1 MGQKLIIITLFLLLG
16 SWSTVFSQP
25 QQPPVNNFTPADFGI
40 SQPPEIYAIAKD
52 DRGFIYAGSV
62 GGVMQFDGYSW
73 NFIKVL
79 TGEKINDIHY
89 AGNNVLAVGGLN
101 YFGLLLPDIKGTVKF
116 KTLKSLLPK
125 EIENFEIITIQSSRE
140 KVFFQS
146 ENGLFIYD
154 LKKEIL
160 KLVRPEKSFFRG
172 YEAGGRYFVRDRGKG
187 LMEWS
192 GGKLK
197 LFSSDTVSKNYGYF
211 GIVDYNKEKFLAA
224 THDLGFYL
232 IDKKTGETEIFESF
246 FYYDFLPQIYEIEK
260 INDDLFALAT
270 VNLGVVLLDKNLE
283 LKMRVG
289 RNEGLRSSLIKQ
301 ICADHS
307 GRLWAATSGGV
318 SVIDIHS
325 PIHIY
330 NENTGIPGNVEDVQ
344 QLGTIY
350 YAGSSSGLYFLPDF
364 YSDDQKPWRKT
375 ETDISQVYDLDVN
388 DKDVLVASAG
398 GLYAGTL
405 NSFKK
410 IADGDFNTVRY
421 IPRGKYMVAL
431 TPDELFVFNEKYQ
444 IIKQI
449 SVFNDGQRIQR
460 SHTIEFD
467 TSDVLR
473 TRIWV
478 GLGAQGVL
486 RIDITDNNS
495 LKTDVFTEL
504 DGLMPGFVKPGNFL
518 GKIIFLT
525 ENGLQHFIPEEEVAK
540 SLSEEQKNDPAF
552 NRGYFDVFTIPNT
565 KIKGNISFMKIE
577 NGKIYVSLNDKLCY
591 FDEKGKLHS
600 KEFASYKLGRVN
612 NLVLLQGRL
621 WIPAADG
628 IAVFHPGHYNKINRN
643 FKLYFRKI
651 NTSADNVIMQEYFNE
666 DTKFTSEQ
674 TLRSLELNY
683 SDNSLH
689 FVLASDYFDIE
700 NPLEFSW
707 YLEGSDEK
715 WSKWSKNNTI
725 SINNIHEGSY
735 ILHVKARNIYGAESE
750 EALFYFTILPPW
762 YRTLW
767 AYIGYFILI
776 ILIIWAAVKV
786 SGYRLK
792 QNNIRLENIVKER
805 TNEIASKNEELQY
818 QNHQILHQKQEITDS
833 INYAKRIQEAILPVK
848 KEIER
853 VFPDSFVLFKPKD
866 IVSGDFYWFA
876 HHNMQSI
883 IVCADCTG
891 HGVPGAFMSM
901 ICTDRINHTVL
912 EKKITT
918 PSALLSEVNQGIKRS
933 LKQEDESNLK
943 TKDGMDAAVCLYDH
957 TKGILF
963 YSGANR
969 PLWLLRNGEISE
981 YKPTKMAV
989 GGFTPEDQVY
999 DELQIKIEKGDIVY
1013 LSTDGYADQFGGP
1026 RGKKLMVKAFKE
1038 ILLQKSA
1045 LPFNKQCTDLD
1056 KFIEDW
1062 RNTENE
1068 SGENIEQVDDMCVMG
1083 IKF

>member
-1 MGQKLIIITLFLLLG
+1 MLRKLIFTALLLLLG
-16 SWSTVFSQP
+16 SWHVIFSQP
-25 QQPPVNNFTPADFGI
+25 QQPPICNFTPADFGNR
-40 SQPPEIYAIAKD
+40 QPPEVYAIAKD

-62 GGVMQFDGYSW
+62 GGVMQFDGYTW

-79 TGEKINDIHY
+79 TGEKINDIRY
-89 AGNNVLAVGGLN
+89 TGNNVLAVGGLN
-101 YFGLLLPDIKGTVKF
+101 YFGLLLPDEKGIVTF
-116 KTLKSLLPK
+116 KSLKQLIPQ
-125 EIENFEIITIQSSRE
+125 EIEKFEVLTIQSC
-140 KVFFQS
+140 KGKIFFQS
-146 ENGLFIYD
+146 ENGIFIYD
-154 LKKEIL
+154 LKKENL
-160 KLVRPEKSFFRG
+160 KFVLPVNSFFRG
-172 YEAGGRYFVRDRGKG
+172 YEADGRYFVRDRGNG
-187 LMEWS
+187 LMEWN
-192 GGKLK
+192 GNKFE
-197 LFSSDTVSKNYGYF
+197 LFASDSISKNYGYF
-211 GIVDYNKEKFLAA
+211 GIVSYNKEKFLAA
-224 THDLGFYL
+224 THDLGFYFINKKSGE
-232 IDKKTGETEIFESF
+232 IDFAESF
-246 FYYDFLPQIYEIEK
+246 FYYDFLPLIYEIEK
-260 INDDLFALAT
+260 IHDDLFALAT
-270 VNLGVVLLDKNLE
+270 VNMGVVLVDENLE

-307 GRLWAATSGGV
+307 GKLWAATSGGV
-318 SVIDIHS
+318 SIIDIYS

-350 YAGSSSGLYFLPDF
+350 YAGSSSGLYYLPDF

-375 ETDISQVYDLDVN
+375 ETGITQVYDLDVN
-388 DKDVLVASAG
+388 DKDVLAASAG

-410 IADGDFNTVRY
+410 IADGDFNTVRF
-421 IPRGKYMVAL
+421 IPRGKFIIAL

-444 IIKQI
+444 IIKQA

-467 TSDVLR
+467 TSLTHR

-486 RIDITDNNS
+486 RIDISDNNS
-495 LKTDVFTEL
+495 VTADVFTET
-504 DGLMPGFVKPGNFL
+504 DGLMPGIVKPGNFL

-540 SLSEEQKNDPAF
+540 SLTGEQKKDPAF

-565 KIKGNISFMKIE
+565 KIKGNVSFMKIE
-577 NGKIYVSLNDKLCY
+577 NGKIYLSLNDKLCY
-591 FDEKGKLHS
+591 IDKKGKLHS
-600 KEFASYKLGRVN
+600 KEFSSYKLGRVN

-628 IAVFHPGHYNKINRN
+628 IAVFHPGHYNKIRRN

-651 NTSADNVIMQEYFNE
+651 NTSSDHIIMQEYFNQ
-666 DTKFTSEQ
+666 DTEFTSEQ
-674 TLRSLELNY
+674 ITKSLELTY
-683 SDNSLH
+683 SENSLH
-689 FVLASDYFDIE
+689 FILASDYFDIE
-700 NPLEFSW
+700 NPLEYSW
-707 YLEGSDEK
+707 YLEGDDQK

-735 ILHVKARNIYGAESE
+735 VLHVKARNIYGAESE

-762 YRTLW
+762 YRTVW
-767 AYIGYFILI
+767 AYICYFVLI
-776 ILIIWAAVKV
+776 ILLIWAAVKI

-805 TNEIASKNEELQY
+805 TIEIASKNEELQT

-853 VFPDSFVLFKPKD
+853 VFPESFVLFKPKD

-876 HHNMQSI
+876 HQNRQSI

-912 EKKITT
+912 EKKINT

-957 TKGILF
+957 ATSVLF

-969 PLWLLRNGEISE
+969 PLWLLRNGEIKE

-999 DELQIKIEKGDIVY
+999 DEIQIKIEKGDIVY

-1026 RGKKLMVKAFKE
+1026 KGKKLMVKAFKE
-1038 ILLQKSA
+1038 ILLQKSV
-1045 LPFNKQCTDLD
+1045 LPFNKQCADLD
-1056 KFIEDW
+1056 KYIEDW
-1062 RNTENE
+1062 RNTEND
-1068 SGENIEQVDDMCVMG
+1068 SGEVIEQVDDMCVMG